1 LEHTLQWNFEAIPFM
16 LPMHQMGIWA
26 GIVALVL
33 ITPAAL
39 TSFDSLQKALG
50 KHWRQIHL
58 LSVPALV
65 LAAMHTVF
73 IGSHYLGD
81 FEGTWV
87 NKLMV
92 AIASFLAIGVLLI
105 RLPKFWSLVS
115 LQKFYLPPNLK

>member
-1 LEHTLQWNFEAIPFM
+1 M
-16 LPMHQMGIWA
+16 LPLHQIGIWA

-33 ITPAAL
+33 MTPAAL
-39 TSFDSLQKALG
+39 TSFDRLQITLG

-65 LAAMHTVF
+65 LAAVHTVL

-87 NKLMV
+87 NKVMV
-92 AIASFLAIGVLLI
+92 AIASVLVIGVLLI
-105 RLPKFWSLVS
+105 RLPIFWSLFS
-115 LQKFYLPPNLK
+115 LRKFYIPPNLK